1 MKQKTPLT
9 ELISTIDT
17 LISVLPENALGAKN
31 QLIIVKSKA
40 TELLPKE
47 KEVIIES
54 LKFYMN
60 TDGIGNADGLAEV
73 HFNETFTQK

>member
-9 ELISTIDT
+9 ELKEWVD
-17 LISVLPENALGAKN
+17 
-31 QLIIVKSKA
+31 SKA
-40 TELLPKE
+40 IFYEFTRSDIINKLTELLPKE

>member
-40 TELLPKE
+40 AELLPKE
-47 KEVIIES
+47 KEVIINAHCKGQIIEES
-54 LKFYMN
+54 C
-60 TDGIGNADGLAEV
+60 GISDAETY
-73 HFNETFTQK
+73 FNETFTQK